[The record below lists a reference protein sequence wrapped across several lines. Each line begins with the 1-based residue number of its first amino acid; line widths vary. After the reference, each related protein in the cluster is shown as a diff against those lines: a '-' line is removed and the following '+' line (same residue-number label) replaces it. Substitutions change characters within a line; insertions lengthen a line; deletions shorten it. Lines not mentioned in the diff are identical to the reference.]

1 LKYAGGQCRAV
12 MDGLPGRSGFA
23 EDKCGVAGVA
33 APEGVAPALYQMLRA
48 VQHRGQESAGIATYD
63 DGLQTIKGM
72 GLVENVFQAKELERL
87 GGEVGLGHT
96 RYSTT
101 GTSRLE
107 NAHPVCVSSAE
118 GSIALGHNGDIVN
131 SDQIRESLQ
140 EHGWAFITENDSE
153 VVVRLFANQLSK
165 TDDPIRAMR
174 EVMDEI
180 VGAYSLVL
188 LVGDKVLAVRD
199 PRGIKPLALGKLPDT
214 YAPAG
219 APPSEDGY
227 GGGYVVASETVAIE
241 ALGGKVLRDVEPGE
255 IVEITPDETVSHL
268 GRGDEDPAHCMF
280 EYVYFSRA
288 DSVLDGREVYDVRVR
303 LGEQL
308 ADESPVDADVVVP
321 VPDSGRSH
329 ALGFA
334 RGTGIPMAEGL
345 MKNRYV
351 HRTFIMPDEEAR
363 ASGVRIKLNPVKS
376 IVEDQR
382 VVLVDD
388 SIVRG
393 TTMNELVEMVR
404 EAGAEEVHVRIGC
417 PPITAPCYLGIDMST
432 REELIAASNEV
443 DDIRDEVGA
452 DSLAYVSIDGL
463 EEAIDKPDGSLC
475 KGCLTGRYPVPVPG
489 EVHRKQQT
497 LF

>member
-1 LKYAGGQCRAV
+1 

-23 EDKCGVAGVA
+23 RDKCGVAGVA

-48 VQHRGQESAGIATYD
+48 VQHRGQESAGIATFD

-72 GLVENVFQAKELERL
+72 GLVENVFQAKELEKL
-87 GGEVGLGHT
+87 TGQVGLGHT

-101 GTSRLE
+101 GSSRLE
-107 NAHPVCVSSAE
+107 NAHPVCVSSAQ

-131 SDQIRESLQ
+131 SDQIREELQ
-140 EHGWAFITENDSE
+140 ESGWAFITENDSE
-153 VVVRLFANQLSK
+153 VIVRLFANELSGDTSPVK
-165 TDDPIRAMR
+165 AMR
-174 EVMDEI
+174 RVMRRI

-188 LVGDKVLAVRD
+188 VVGETILAVRD

-219 APPSEDGY
+219 TRASEDGY
-227 GGGYVVASETVAIE
+227 GGGFCVASETVAIE
-241 ALGGKVLRDVEPGE
+241 ALGGKVVRDVEPGE
-255 IVEITPDETVSHL
+255 ILEIRPDGITSHP
-268 GRGDEDPAHCMF
+268 GNYDEDLAHCMF

-288 DSVLDGREVYDVRVR
+288 DSVIDGREVYDVRVR

-308 ADESPVDADVVVP
+308 AKESPVEADVIVP

-329 ALGFA
+329 ALGFS
-334 RGTGIPMAEGL
+334 RGSGIPMAEGL

-351 HRTFIMPDEEAR
+351 HRTFIMPNEEAR
-363 ASGVRIKLNPVKS
+363 ASGVRIKLNPVDS
-376 IVEDQR
+376 VVEGQR

-393 TTMNELVEMVR
+393 TTMNELVEMLR
-404 EAGAEEVHVRIGC
+404 NAGAEEVHVRIGC
-417 PPITAPCYLGIDMST
+417 PPIKAPCYLGIDMST
-432 REELIAASNEV
+432 REELIAANKSV
-443 DDIRDEVGA
+443 DEIRDTVGA
-452 DSLAYVSIDGL
+452 DSLAYVTIDGL
-463 EEAIDKPDGSLC
+463 EAAIDKPDGSLC
-475 KGCLTGRYPVPVPG
+475 EGCLTGRYPVPVPG
-489 EVHRKQQT
+489 EVHRKQKT